1 MGRRSDKTEDHS
13 ATRPAARTTPAQSR
27 ARRTVESILSAAA
40 ELLGEV
46 GVEQLSTNLV
56 CRRAGMTPPALY
68 RYFPDKYAILS
79 ELARRLL
86 DAQAEAVFAW
96 VDAGGLEP
104 SHGED
109 AVAKAERLQ
118 QRLNEITRHALGGVW
133 ILRAL
138 GAVPRLRDIRIA
150 ARDEV
155 ARHIAAQLSQAYPG
169 APESELLRAARL
181 TVELSYAVSEMVLV
195 EPVSEEPRINQDIAW
210 MVTTHYQRLA
220 RLAVDRS

>member
-109 AVAKAERLQ
+109 AVAKAE
-118 QRLNEITRHALGGVW
+118 T
-133 ILRAL
+133 
-138 GAVPRLRDIRIA
+138 DIRVLLA
-150 ARDEV
+150 AR
-155 ARHIAAQLSQAYPG
+155 S
-169 APESELLRAARL
+169 SK
-181 TVELSYAVSEMVLV
+181 S
-195 EPVSEEPRINQDIAW
+195 
-210 MVTTHYQRLA
+210 
-220 RLAVDRS
+220 